1 MVDCVKT
8 EYENVPISI
17 FATSFGAYLFLN
29 YLKNST
35 IDFKHIILR
44 LPAIFMDEV
53 LINSILPDHNIFPKQ
68 LLSKIAVD
76 HNFLQSLKD
85 NKLTNHVFT
94 KHIIIIQGDKDN
106 YVDILKN
113 KQFYQSN
120 LLDYNVHT
128 KKILLINFG
137 IYNYKNY

>member
-35 IDFKHIILR
+35 TDFKHILHS
-44 LPAIFMDEV
+44 PAIFMDEV
-53 LINSILPDHNIFPKQ
+53 LLNSILLDHNILPKQ
-68 LLSKIAVD
+68 LLSQEVDLGYNRVIAVD
-76 HNFLQSLKD
+76 HDFLQSLKD
-85 NKLTNHVFT
+85 NKLTSHVFT
-94 KHIIIIQGDKDN
+94 KHINIIQGDTDD

-128 KKILLINFG
+128 KKIFTN
-137 IYNYKNY
+137 

>member
-1 MVDCVKT
+1 M
-8 EYENVPISI
+8 
-17 FATSFGAYLFLN
+17 
-29 YLKNST
+29 
-35 IDFKHIILR
+35 
-44 LPAIFMDEV
+44 
-53 LINSILPDHNIFPKQ
+53 PDHNIFPKQ
-68 LLSKIAVD
+68 LLSQEVDLGYNRVIAVD
-76 HNFLQSLKD
+76 HDFLQSLKD
-85 NKLTNHVFT
+85 NTLTNHIFT
-94 KHIIIIQGDKDN
+94 KHIDIIQGDKDD